1 MKRFAIRFNAPVVLS
16 FAILSLLVL
25 VLDSATGG
33 ASTARLFCVY
43 RAPLTDPLTYVRFFT
58 HVLGH
63 SGYSHYMGNMLLL
76 LLVGPGLEEKYGSR
90 NLLLTIVITAFA
102 TGLVQF
108 LLFPHSALL
117 GASGVVFMMI
127 VLSSFTEMKKG
138 GIPLTMLLVVALYLG
153 SEIADGLTRTDNVS
167 HLTHI
172 VGGVSGI
179 VFGYTR
185 PHLGH
190 DLMSAVGTPVIAVES
205 GKVECLGWNRYGGWR
220 IGIRSLDNKRYW
232 YYAHLRQNRPYAE
245 NLKEGDTV
253 TAGDVIGYVG
263 RTGYSDTEN
272 INGITESHLHIG
284 LELVFDESQK
294 ESDNEI
300 WVDMYALISTLEQHK
315 SSTVR
320 NSETKEFKREFSFK
334 EIS

>member
-1 MKRFAIRFNAPVVLS
+1 MDTLCENLKDGKTIAELTKDMKYYTYYYNVYTAVLNGMVGNFEEEQS
-16 FAILSLLVL
+16 DGSIKQ
-25 VLDSATGG
+25 DYG
-33 ASTARLFCVY
+33 
-43 RAPLTDPLTYVRFFT
+43 VRWFSPIAKTFP
-58 HVLGH
+58 
-63 SGYSHYMGNMLLL
+63 YSHYDD
-76 LLVGPGLEEKYGSR
+76 
-90 NLLLTIVITAFA
+90 F
-102 TGLVQF
+102 
-108 LLFPHSALL
+108 
-117 GASGVVFMMI
+117 GA
-127 VLSSFTEMKKG
+127 K
-138 GIPLTMLLVVALYLG
+138 
-153 SEIADGLTRTDNVS
+153 RT
-167 HLTHI
+167 
-172 VGGVSGI
+172 
-179 VFGYTR
+179 FGYTR